1 MPLIDGM
8 TYRVITRAAAR
19 AAGLPRYFTGKPCK
33 HGHVV
38 ERYVA
43 EPGSCVECIRLR
55 NKKPKWRRWRKAW
68 ANGDSPAARAYN
80 RFKGQKNA
88 ARINGHARA
97 PHEKDCPP
105 RPYNGICQR
114 CHKVAPSFKGKP
126 EGRDAL
132 VMDHCHETG
141 AFRGWVCIGCN
152 TKIEKVDDELTRKYL
167 AA

>member
-1 MPLIDGM
+1 M
-8 TYRVITRAAAR
+8 THRVITRAAAR
-19 AAGLPRYFTGKPCK
+19 AAGRSRYFTGVPCV

-43 EPGSCVECIRLR
+43 EPGSCVKCQRIKNQRDRPL
-55 NKKPKWRRWRKAW
+55 RKAW
-68 ANGDSPAARAYN
+68 ANGGSPAARAYN

-88 ARINGHARA
+88 ARIKGYACA

-105 RPYNGICQR
+105 RPHNGVCQR
-114 CHKVAPSFKGKP
+114 CHKVAPSYKDKSG
-126 EGRDAL
+126 GRESL

-152 TKIEKVDDELTRKYL
+152 VKIGKVDDELTQAYL
-167 AA
+167 AAGLKP